1 MARDGRQAQRAAAN
15 LFAAVVKKVLA
26 TTAGSGKLKLLDK
39 EIEMRKLYE
48 QDHRFRK
55 AILLLE
61 QGIEQLKQRTLDM
74 PVRTLEDMDAL
85 RDVHDDIDV
94 LQGHI
99 DTLRNR
105 APLAST

>member
-1 MARDGRQAQRAAAN
+1 
-15 LFAAVVKKVLA
+15 
-26 TTAGSGKLKLLDK
+26 
-39 EIEMRKLYE
+39 MRKLYE
-48 QDHRFRK
+48 QDQRFRK
-55 AILLLE
+55 AILFFE

-99 DTLRNR
+99 DKLRNR
-105 APLAST
+105 VPFTST